1 MSKVVHIQPDWRS
14 MLPAERMEY
23 INANVLGSN
32 HGESR
37 RNAQVIKLSD
47 FRPEI
52 PGRYPDCGCW
62 RREARCDCD
71 PLETRGG

>member
-23 INANVLGSN
+23 INIHVLGSN
-32 HGESR
+32 HPESR
-37 RNAQVIKLSD
+37 RGADVIKLAD
-47 FRPEI
+47 FRPES
-52 PGRYPDCGCW
+52 PGRCPGCGCL

-71 PLETRGG
+71 PLGAAG